1 MSSPNV
7 QASSAKKPGIR
18 PGLLIALLAIVAVTA
33 WSLLQDDEPEVRSA
47 KGGRNRG
54 GTTASVKPSGDA
66 PDMPTDARS
75 LRSARAAAANG
86 TPAAASTG
94 ASAALQGLSEQV
106 ARWQARGSFA
116 PLGEAGNAA
125 WASKLPPPPPPPKPG
140 PPPPPPPPV
149 APPFPY
155 QWVGRW
161 QEPSPAPATQAASS
175 GAASKPVARSLDLAV
190 ISGPNNTWVVKAGD
204 VIEGQWR
211 VDAVTETTV
220 QVTYL
225 PLSQTQT
232 ITMRRT

>member
-1 MSSPNV
+1 MSGTNAN
-7 QASSAKKPGIR
+7 ASGAPAKKAGIR
-18 PGLLIALLAIVAVTA
+18 PGLLIALLAMVLATV
-33 WSLLQDDEPEVRSA
+33 WSLMQDDEPDVHRA
-47 KGGRNRG
+47 KGARG
-54 GTTASVKPSGDA
+54 KGAAVSTGDA
-66 PDMPTDARS
+66 PSGARS
-75 LRSARAAAANG
+75 LRSARATAND
-86 TPAAASTG
+86 AAASASSG
-94 ASAALQGLSEQV
+94 ASAALQGLNEQV

-161 QEPSPAPATQAASS
+161 QEPSAAPVAAS
-175 GAASKPVARSLDLAV
+175 GADAAARSRDLAV
-190 ISGPNNTWVVKAGD
+190 ITGPNNTWVVKVGD

-211 VDAVTETTV
+211 IDAVTETSV

-232 ITMRRT
+232 ISMRRT

>member
-1 MSSPNV
+1 MSSPSMP
-7 QASSAKKPGIR
+7 ASSAKKPIR
-18 PGLLIALLAIVAVTA
+18 PGLLIALLAMVAATA

-47 KGGRNRG
+47 KGGRSK
-54 GTTASVKPSGDA
+54 TATSASAKTADDASGLPA
-66 PDMPTDARS
+66 EARS
-75 LRSARAAAANG
+75 LRSARAAAASG
-86 TPAAASTG
+86 APAAASNG

-106 ARWQARGSFA
+106 ARWQARGAFE

-125 WASKLPPPPPPPKPG
+125 WASKLPPPPPPPRPG

-161 QEPSPAPATQAASS
+161 QEPPPPAVQAASS
-175 GAASKPVARSLDLAV
+175 GAASKPAARSLDLAV
-190 ISGPNNTWVVKAGD
+190 ISGPNNTWVVKPGD

-232 ITMRRT
+232 IFMRRT

>member
-1 MSSPNV
+1 MSGANAGATPV
-7 QASSAKKPGIR
+7 KKPGIR
-18 PGLLIALLAIVAVTA
+18 PGLLIALLAILAATV
-33 WSLLQDDEPEVRSA
+33 WSLMQDDEPDVRRA
-47 KGGRNRG
+47 GGGRNKG
-54 GTTASVKPSGDA
+54 AAVSQAGAPTDSVA
-66 PDMPTDARS
+66 DARS
-75 LRSARAAAANG
+75 LRSARAAASSS
-86 TPAAASTG
+86 AAASSVSSG

-161 QEPSPAPATQAASS
+161 QEPSATPAASS
-175 GAASKPVARSLDLAV
+175 SKAAPSRDLAV
-190 ISGPNNTWVVKAGD
+190 ITGPNNTWVVKAGD

-211 VDAVTETTV
+211 VDAVTDTTV

-232 ITMRRT
+232 IFMRRT